1 MNKKFLTIV
10 LVVLLTM
17 TSVFAYRGEMKVGAN
32 LGYGL
37 DGYGYSV
44 SPTSSDVTVKLYGG
58 IYAAGTFQYGL
69 TDSLYAKAEVGV
81 NTFYEFI
88 TSTTGGTPSRVD
100 TNSRTT
106 NALVSAALVYDI
118 PIGRIFAIDLQI
130 GVDSILGKPSVGAE
144 KFNASIG
151 VGFGSGFVVNI
162 TDDISL
168 SYNSK
173 ISLYFA
179 NTNSAYRDVISKNDY
194 ILIGAQNNIGIT
206 YSL

>member
-1 MNKKFLTIV
+1 MNKKILAIV
-10 LVVLLTM
+10 LVVLLAM
-17 TSVFAYRGEMKVGAN
+17 TCAFAYRGEMKVGAN

-37 DGYGYSV
+37 DGWGYST
-44 SPTSSDVTVKLYGG
+44 STTSSDVTVKLYGG

-69 TDSLYAKAEVGV
+69 TNSLYVKAEVGV

-88 TSTTGGTPSRVD
+88 TSTTGGTPSKVKTD
-100 TNSRTT
+100 SRTP
-106 NALVSAALVYDI
+106 NALVSAALVYEL
-118 PIGRIFAIDLQI
+118 PIGKLFALDFQV
-130 GVDSILGKPSVGAE
+130 GVDSILGKPSIGAE

-151 VGFGSGFVVNI
+151 AGFGSGFVVNI

-179 NTNSAYRDVISKNDY
+179 NTNSAYRDIISNNNY
-194 ILIGAQNNIGIT
+194 ILVGAQNNIGIT